1 MTPPPPGAGDA
12 AHGNTARG
20 DTARSARVEWE
31 RRQDE
36 QALAYRFL
44 GRCFHAPPS
53 PDWMAA
59 LAQDRMFRE
68 WPFPSAD
75 DDAATGLALLTAFCE
90 SWEPA
95 MLGRLTWDFN
105 RLFVGPGE
113 MRAAPWESV
122 YRSKTKL
129 TFQEPTLAVRAL
141 YERFGFE
148 SPAIHREP
156 DDHLALELDFLAAL
170 SALAAEAARD
180 GDGERL
186 ATCFSTQQA
195 FLKEHLL
202 AWAPRCLTLVVEHA
216 ETDYYRGAARLAL
229 GSLAESAR
237 ICGVSAPVARV
248 VQGSA
253 AAPAGTPSPAARPR
267 PD

>member
-1 MTPPPPGAGDA
+1 MTSPPPSAGDP
-12 AHGNTARG
+12 
-20 DTARSARVEWE
+20 ARSARAEWE
-31 RRQDE
+31 RRQAQ

-44 GRCFHAPPS
+44 GRCFHEPPNA
-53 PDWMAA
+53 DWMAA
-59 LAQDRMFRE
+59 LARDRMFRE
-68 WPFPSAD
+68 WPFPSAE
-75 DDAATGLALLTAFCE
+75 DDAVAGLALLTAFCE

-141 YERFGFE
+141 YERFGFV

-170 SALAAEAARD
+170 AGLAAEAAAH
-180 GDGERL
+180 GNANRL
-186 ATCFSTQQA
+186 AMCFETQQA
-195 FLKEHLL
+195 FLEEHLL
-202 AWAPRCLTLVVEHA
+202 AWAPRCLALVVKHA
-216 ETDYYRGAARLAL
+216 ETDYFRGAARLAL
-229 GSLAESAR
+229 GSLAESAAL
-237 ICGVSAPVARV
+237 CGLP
-248 VQGSA
+248 
-253 AAPAGTPSPAARPR
+253 APAGGLPGGGRAPGSGKPSADTKASAGGRQSR
-267 PD
+267 

>member
-1 MTPPPPGAGDA
+1 MIPLPPGPGDA
-12 AHGNTARG
+12 ARAARG
-20 DTARSARVEWE
+20 DAARSARAEWE

-53 PDWMAA
+53 ADWMAA
-59 LAQDRMFRE
+59 LARDRMFQD
-68 WPFPSAD
+68 WPFPSAA
-75 DDAATGLALLTAFCE
+75 DDAVAGLALLTAVCE
-90 SWEPA
+90 RWEPA

-170 SALAAEAARD
+170 SGLAAEAARSD
-180 GDGERL
+180 DGERL

-216 ETDYYRGAARLAL
+216 ETDYYRGASRLAL

-237 ICGVSAPVARV
+237 ICGVSTPVAHV
-248 VQGSA
+248 VRGTA
-253 AAPAGTPSPAARPR
+253 VAPAGTPSPAARPR

>member
-1 MTPPPPGAGDA
+1 MTPLPPGVGDA
-12 AHGNTARG
+12 ARG
-20 DTARSARVEWE
+20 DAARSARAEWE

-44 GRCFHAPPS
+44 GHCFHAPPS
-53 PDWMAA
+53 ADWMAA
-59 LAQDRMFRE
+59 LARDRMFQD
-68 WPFPSAD
+68 WPFPSAA
-75 DDAATGLALLTAFCE
+75 DDAVAGLALLTAVCE
-90 SWEPA
+90 RWEPA

-148 SPAIHREP
+148 SPTIHREP

-170 SALAAEAARD
+170 SGLAAEAAAQ
-180 GDGERL
+180 GNGERL
-186 ATCFSTQQA
+186 VTCVEAQQA
-195 FLKEHLL
+195 FLEEHLL
-202 AWAPRCLTLVVEHA
+202 AWAPRCLAFVVEHA

-237 ICGVSAPVARV
+237 LCDLPAPAVPDEV
-248 VQGSA
+248 EPA
-253 AAPAGTPSPAARPR
+253 AAPTGPVSRAASPRR
-267 PD
+267 D